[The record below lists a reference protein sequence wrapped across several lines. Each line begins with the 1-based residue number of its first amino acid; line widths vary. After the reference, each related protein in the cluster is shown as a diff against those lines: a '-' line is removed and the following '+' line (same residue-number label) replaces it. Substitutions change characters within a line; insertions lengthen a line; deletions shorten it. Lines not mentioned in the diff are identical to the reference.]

1 MKNNKKFRV
10 RQSKFQG
17 GNGEQWLMNDL
28 RIQVG
33 KEARMVQVQEKLKD
47 RKLDRELITLFM

>member
-10 RQSKFQG
+10 RKSKFQG